1 MSSENENSSEIENR
15 KEKEKEKY
23 NTKLCN
29 QDMTED
35 ECELAILQN
44 AVKENESLEGVR
56 QVNDPQIKKMI
67 HILEKFLRK
76 GKNICY
82 GGIALNAV
90 LPENMK
96 FYDFDSELPD
106 YDFFSRDALKD
117 TIELCDLYH
126 RSGFKNVEG
135 RSGVN
140 HGTFKVFV
148 NYVAIADITQM
159 DAVFFDNLLKE
170 SIKIKNI
177 YYSSIHFLRMALY
190 IELSRPKGD
199 ISRWEKVFKRLTLL
213 NHYYPLKSEIPCEL
227 VNIQRSM
234 TRVSVIEN
242 SLKNLSGVSGSSN
255 SEKTLEKTLAKTLK
269 ERKDEQTEIYRIVLD
284 ILIQKEVVFFGG
296 YAASLYADR
305 MPEEKRKWVQQI
317 PDFDVLYDK
326 NIEECAQAVV
336 KGLKKA
342 GYEGVKMME
351 NPALGKYIPRNFQI
365 VLFEKDTVCFIH
377 ETVACHSYNTIS
389 KGGKKIKVATIDTI
403 LSFYLAFLYS
413 GKDYIYRERILCISQ
428 YLFEVE
434 QQNRLEQTGI
444 LKRFTMNCI
453 GKQKSL
459 IDILKEKSSKFEELK
474 NRKNSLEYNSWFF
487 KYNPGK
493 DKRPRILGDSVAGP
507 VAVSRSSSVSMSVR
521 KTRGRRYENHVGNK
535 RRSSRKNKKTRNPQ
549 NSYLVG

>member
-1 MSSENENSSEIENR
+1 MSSENEISSNIEKK
-15 KEKEKEKY
+15 KEKESAKY
-23 NTKLCN
+23 KTSLCN
-29 QDMTED
+29 NNMTEY
-35 ECELAILQN
+35 ECEFAILQN
-44 AVKENESLEGVR
+44 AVSKSEALEGVQ
-56 QVNDPQIKKMI
+56 QVNEPQIKKMLR
-67 HILEKFLRK
+67 ILEGFLRK

-90 LPENMK
+90 LPNKMK
-96 FYDFDSELPD
+96 FYDFESELPD

-117 TIELCDLYH
+117 AMDLCDLYH
-126 RSGFKNVEG
+126 RAGFKNIEG

-159 DAVFFDNLLKE
+159 DPVFFDNLLKE

-242 SLKNLSGVSGSSN
+242 SLKNLTQNSGTSSESN
-255 SEKTLEKTLAKTLK
+255 SSEKKLANTLK
-269 ERKDEQTEIYRIVLD
+269 ERKEQQTDIYQIVLN
-284 ILIQKEVVFFGG
+284 ILIQKGVVFFGG
-296 YAASLYADR
+296 YAASLYAER
-305 MPEEKRKWVQQI
+305 MPEEKRRWVQQI

-326 NIEECAQAVV
+326 NIEECAQAVS
-336 KGLKKA
+336 KGLIKA
-342 GYEGVKMME
+342 GYEGVKMIE
-351 NPALGKYIPRNFQI
+351 NPALGKYVPRNFQI
-365 VLFEKDTVCFIH
+365 VLFEKDTICFIH
-377 ETVACHSYNTIS
+377 ETLACHSYNTIT
-389 KGGKKIKVATIDTI
+389 KVGKKINVATIDTI
-403 LSFYLAFLYS
+403 LSFYLAFIYS

-428 YLFEVE
+428 FLFEVE

-444 LKRFTMNCI
+444 LKRFTMECI

-459 IDILKEKSSKFEELK
+459 INILEEKSVKFEELK

-487 KYNPGK
+487 KYNPAK
-493 DKRPRILGDSVAGP
+493 DKRPKILNDNSVDDSVA
-507 VAVSRSSSVSMSVR
+507 RSSSPVR
-521 KTRGRRYENHVGNK
+521 KTRGRRYENHVGKN
-535 RRSSRKNKKTRNPQ
+535 RRPSRKTKKIRKTQ

>member
-1 MSSENENSSEIENR
+1 MISDNEKSSNHMSA
-15 KEKEKEKY
+15 KEKKKY

-44 AVKENESLEGVR
+44 AVSESEALEGVR
-56 QVNDPQIKKMI
+56 QVNEPQIKKML

-90 LPENMK
+90 LPNKMK

-117 TIELCDLYH
+117 AMDLCDLYH
-126 RSGFKNVEG
+126 RAGFKNIEG

-159 DAVFFDNLLKE
+159 DPVFFDNLLKE

-242 SLKNLSGVSGSSN
+242 SLKNLSRESGY
-255 SEKTLEKTLAKTLK
+255 EKNMQENLEKTLK
-269 ERKDEQTEIYRIVLD
+269 ERKDEQTKIYRIVLD
-284 ILIQKEVVFFGG
+284 ILIQKGVVFFGG

-305 MPEEKRKWVQQI
+305 MPEEKRQWVQKI

-336 KGLKKA
+336 KGLKKV
-342 GYEGVKMME
+342 GYEGVKMVE
-351 NPALGKYIPRNFQI
+351 NPALGKYIPRNYQI

-377 ETVACHSYNTIS
+377 ETTACHSYNTIS
-389 KGGKKIKVATIDTI
+389 KGGKKINVATIDTI
-403 LSFYLAFLYS
+403 LSLYLAFIYS

-434 QQNRLEQTGI
+434 QENRLEQTGI
-444 LKRFTMNCI
+444 LKRFTMECI
-453 GKQKSL
+453 GKQKTL
-459 IDILKEKSSKFEELK
+459 IDILEEKSAKFEVLK
-474 NRKNSLEYNSWFF
+474 NRKTSLEYNSWFF
-487 KYNPGK
+487 KYNPAK
-493 DKRPRILGDSVAGP
+493 DKRPRILDDNSVA
-507 VAVSRSSSVSMSVR
+507 RSSSHVR
-521 KTRGRRYENHVGNK
+521 KTRGRRYENHVGKN
-535 RRSSRKNKKTRNPQ
+535 RRHTRKTKKIRKTQ

>member
-1 MSSENENSSEIENR
+1 MSSENEKSSNR
-15 KEKEKEKY
+15 VNAKEKEKEKY

-44 AVKENESLEGVR
+44 AVNESEALEGVR
-56 QVNDPQIKKMI
+56 QVNDPKIKKML

-90 LPENMK
+90 LPNKMK

-126 RSGFKNVEG
+126 RAGFKDVEG

-159 DAVFFDNLLKE
+159 DPLFFDNLLKE
-170 SIKIKNI
+170 SVKIKNI

-234 TRVSVIEN
+234 TRVSVVEN
-242 SLKNLSGVSGSSN
+242 SLKNLTRVSGSSS
-255 SEKTLEKTLAKTLK
+255 SEKIMQEKLAKTLK

-284 ILIQKEVVFFGG
+284 ILIQKGVVFFGG

-305 MPEEKRKWVQQI
+305 MPEEKRQWVQQI
-317 PDFDVLYDK
+317 PDFDVLCDK

-377 ETVACHSYNTIS
+377 ETTACHSYNTIS

-444 LKRFTMNCI
+444 LKRFTMDCI

-459 IDILKEKSSKFEELK
+459 INILEEKSAKFEELK
-474 NRKNSLEYNSWFF
+474 NQKNSLEYYSWFF

-507 VAVSRSSSVSMSVR
+507 RSSSVSMPVR
-521 KTRGRRYENHVGNK
+521 KTRGRRYENDVGNK
-535 RRSSRKNKKTRNPQ
+535 RRSSRKTKKKPNPQ
-549 NSYLVG
+549 NSYLVPS

>member
-1 MSSENENSSEIENR
+1 MISDNENSSDSVTAKEN
-15 KEKEKEKY
+15 KNIKY
-23 NTKLCN
+23 KTALCN
-29 QDMTED
+29 QNMTEV

-44 AVKENESLEGVR
+44 AVSESEALEAVR
-56 QVNDPQIKKMI
+56 QVNDPQIKKML
-67 HILEKFLRK
+67 HILEGFLRK

-90 LPENMK
+90 LPKKMK

-117 TIELCDLYH
+117 AIDLCDLYH
-126 RSGFKNVEG
+126 RAGFKDVEG

-148 NYVAIADITQM
+148 NYIAIADITQM
-159 DAVFFDNLLKE
+159 DTVFFDNLLKE

-234 TRVSVIEN
+234 TRVSVVEN
-242 SLKNLSGVSGSSN
+242 SLKNLTRDSGSDKN
-255 SEKTLEKTLAKTLK
+255 MQEKLSKTLK
-269 ERKDEQTEIYRIVLD
+269 ERKDEQTKIYRIVLD
-284 ILIQKEVVFFGG
+284 ILIQKGVVFFGG

-305 MPEEKRKWVQQI
+305 MPEEKRQWVQQI

-342 GYEGVKMME
+342 GYEGVKMIE

-365 VLFEKDTVCFIH
+365 VLFEKDAVCFIH
-377 ETVACHSYNTIS
+377 ETTACHSYNTIS
-389 KGGKKIKVATIDTI
+389 KGGKKINVATIDTI
-403 LSFYLAFLYS
+403 LSLYLAFIYS

-434 QQNRLEQTGI
+434 QENRLEQTGI
-444 LKRFTMNCI
+444 LKRFTMECI

-459 IDILKEKSSKFEELK
+459 INILEEKSAKFEALK
-474 NRKNSLEYNSWFF
+474 NQKTSLEYNSWFF
-487 KYNPGK
+487 KYNPAK
-493 DKRPRILGDSVAGP
+493 DKHPKIVDNVGLESVH
-507 VAVSRSSSVSMSVR
+507 
-521 KTRGRRYENHVGNK
+521 KTRGRKYDFGKKRRTTKSENKRHNQKTKKIRKEYLIRYE
-535 RRSSRKNKKTRNPQ
+535 
-549 NSYLVG
+549 

>member
-1 MSSENENSSEIENR
+1 MSSDNENSSNIEKINA
-15 KEKEKEKY
+15 KEKY
-23 NTKLCN
+23 KPTLCN

-44 AVKENESLEGVR
+44 AVSESEALEGVR
-56 QVNDPQIKKMI
+56 QVNEPQIKKML

-90 LPENMK
+90 LPNKMK

-117 TIELCDLYH
+117 TIDLCDLYH
-126 RSGFKNVEG
+126 RAGFKNIEG

-159 DAVFFDNLLKE
+159 DPVFFDNLLKE

-242 SLKNLSGVSGSSN
+242 SLKNLSRESGSSSSSS
-255 SEKTLEKTLAKTLK
+255 SEKNMQEKLEKTLK
-269 ERKDEQTEIYRIVLD
+269 ERKDEQTGIYRIVLD
-284 ILIQKEVVFFGG
+284 ILIQKGVVFFGG

-305 MPEEKRKWVQQI
+305 MPEEKRQWVQQI

-326 NIEECAQAVV
+326 NIEECAQAVA
-336 KGLKKA
+336 KGLRKA
-342 GYEGVKMME
+342 GYEGVKMIE

-377 ETVACHSYNTIS
+377 ETTACHSYNTIS

-434 QQNRLEQTGI
+434 QENRLEQTGI
-444 LKRFTMNCI
+444 LKRFTMDCI

-459 IDILKEKSSKFEELK
+459 INILEEKSAKFEALK
-474 NRKNSLEYNSWFF
+474 NRKTSLEYNSWFF

-493 DKRPRILGDSVAGP
+493 DKRPRILGDVSVA
-507 VAVSRSSSVSMSVR
+507 RSSSSVR
-521 KTRGRRYENHVGNK
+521 KTRGRSRYENHIGKN
-535 RRSSRKNKKTRNPQ
+535 RRPSRKTKKNRKTQ

>member
-1 MSSENENSSEIENR
+1 MISDNEKSSNHMSAKENA
-15 KEKEKEKY
+15 KEKKKY

-44 AVKENESLEGVR
+44 AVSESEALEGVR
-56 QVNDPQIKKMI
+56 QVNEPQIKKML

-90 LPENMK
+90 LPNKMK

-117 TIELCDLYH
+117 AMDLCDLYH
-126 RSGFKNVEG
+126 RAGFKNIEG

-159 DAVFFDNLLKE
+159 DPVFFDNLLKE

-242 SLKNLSGVSGSSN
+242 SLKNLSRDSGS
-255 SEKTLEKTLAKTLK
+255 EKNMQEKLAKTLK
-269 ERKDEQTEIYRIVLD
+269 ERKDEQTKIYHIVLD
-284 ILIQKEVVFFGG
+284 ILIQKGVVFFGG
-296 YAASLYADR
+296 YAASLYAER
-305 MPEEKRKWVQQI
+305 MPEEKRQWVQKI

-342 GYEGVKMME
+342 GYEGVKMVE
-351 NPALGKYIPRNFQI
+351 NPALGKYIPRNYQI

-377 ETVACHSYNTIS
+377 ETTACHSYNTIS
-389 KGGKKIKVATIDTI
+389 KGGKKINVATIDTI
-403 LSFYLAFLYS
+403 LSLYLAFIYS

-434 QQNRLEQTGI
+434 QENRLEQTGI
-444 LKRFTMNCI
+444 LKRFTMDCI

-459 IDILKEKSSKFEELK
+459 IDILEEKSAKFEELK
-474 NRKNSLEYNSWFF
+474 NKKTSLEYNSWFF
-487 KYNPGK
+487 KYNPAK
-493 DKRPRILGDSVAGP
+493 DKRPRILDDNSGP
-507 VAVSRSSSVSMSVR
+507 VARSSSPVR
-521 KTRGRRYENHVGNK
+521 KTHGRRYENHVGKN
-535 RRSSRKNKKTRNPQ
+535 RRPSRKTKKIRKTQ

>member
-1 MSSENENSSEIENR
+1 MISENEKSSNHMSAKENT
-15 KEKEKEKY
+15 KEKKKY

-44 AVKENESLEGVR
+44 AVNESEALEGVR
-56 QVNDPQIKKMI
+56 QVNEPQIKKML

-90 LPENMK
+90 LPNKMK

-117 TIELCDLYH
+117 AMDLCDLYH
-126 RSGFKNVEG
+126 RAGFKNIEG

-148 NYVAIADITQM
+148 NYIAIADITQM
-159 DAVFFDNLLKE
+159 DPVFFDNLLKE

-234 TRVSVIEN
+234 TRVSVVEN
-242 SLKNLSGVSGSSN
+242 SLKNLSRDSGS
-255 SEKTLEKTLAKTLK
+255 EKNMQEKLEKTLK
-269 ERKDEQTEIYRIVLD
+269 ERKDEQTKIYRIVLD

-305 MPEEKRKWVQQI
+305 MPEEKRQWVQKI
-317 PDFDVLYDK
+317 PDFDVLCDK
-326 NIEECAQAVV
+326 NIEECAQAIV

-342 GYEGVKMME
+342 GYEGVKMVE

-377 ETVACHSYNTIS
+377 ETTACHSYNTIS
-389 KGGKKIKVATIDTI
+389 KGGKKINVATIDTI
-403 LSFYLAFLYS
+403 LSLYLAFIYS

-444 LKRFTMNCI
+444 LKRFTMDCI
-453 GKQKSL
+453 GKQKTL
-459 IDILKEKSSKFEELK
+459 IDILEEKSAKFEELK
-474 NRKNSLEYNSWFF
+474 NRKTSLEYNSWFF
-487 KYNPGK
+487 KYNPAK
-493 DKRPRILGDSVAGP
+493 DKRPRILDDNSVADSG
-507 VAVSRSSSVSMSVR
+507 ARSSSHVR
-521 KTRGRRYENHVGNK
+521 KTRGRRYENHVGKN
-535 RRSSRKNKKTRNPQ
+535 RRYTRKNKKIRKPQ

>member
-1 MSSENENSSEIENR
+1 MISDNENSSNIEKINV
-15 KEKEKEKY
+15 KDNEKY
-23 NTKLCN
+23 KTSLCN
-29 QDMTED
+29 KDMTED

-44 AVKENESLEGVR
+44 AVSESEALEGVR
-56 QVNDPQIKKMI
+56 QVNEPQIKKML

-90 LPENMK
+90 LPNKMK

-117 TIELCDLYH
+117 AMDLCDLYH
-126 RSGFKNVEG
+126 RAGFKNIEG
-135 RSGVN
+135 RSGMN

-159 DAVFFDNLLKE
+159 DPVFFDNLLKE

-190 IELSRPKGD
+190 NELSRPKGD

-242 SLKNLSGVSGSSN
+242 SLKNLTREAVSDKN
-255 SEKTLEKTLAKTLK
+255 MQEKLSKTLK
-269 ERKDEQTEIYRIVLD
+269 ERKDEQTKIYRIVLD
-284 ILIQKEVVFFGG
+284 ILIQKGVVFFGG
-296 YAASLYADR
+296 YAACLYADR
-305 MPEEKRKWVQQI
+305 MPEEKRQWVQKI

-326 NIEECAQAVV
+326 NIEECAQAVA
-336 KGLKKA
+336 KGLRKA
-342 GYEGVKMME
+342 GYEGVKIIE
-351 NPALGKYIPRNFQI
+351 NPALGKYIPRNYQI

-377 ETVACHSYNTIS
+377 ETMACHSFNTIS

-403 LSFYLAFLYS
+403 LSLYLAFLYS

-444 LKRFTMNCI
+444 LKRFTMDCI

-459 IDILKEKSSKFEELK
+459 INILEEKSAKFEELK
-474 NRKNSLEYNSWFF
+474 NQKTSLEYNSWFF
-487 KYNPGK
+487 KYNPDK
-493 DKRPRILGDSVAGP
+493 DKRPRILGDNSGHVA
-507 VAVSRSSSVSMSVR
+507 RSSSSVR
-521 KTRGRRYENHVGNK
+521 KTRDRRYENHIGKN
-535 RRSSRKNKKTRNPQ
+535 RRPSRKTKKIRKTQ

>member
-1 MSSENENSSEIENR
+1 MSSENEKSSNR
-15 KEKEKEKY
+15 VNAKEKY

-44 AVKENESLEGVR
+44 AVNESEALEGVR
-56 QVNDPQIKKMI
+56 QVNDPKIKKML
-67 HILEKFLRK
+67 HILEKFLSK

-90 LPENMK
+90 LPNKMK

-126 RSGFKNVEG
+126 RAGFKDVEG

-159 DAVFFDNLLKE
+159 DPVFFDNLLKE

-242 SLKNLSGVSGSSN
+242 SLKNLSRDSGSSN
-255 SEKTLEKTLAKTLK
+255 SEKTLEKTLK

-284 ILIQKEVVFFGG
+284 ILIQKGVVFFGG

-305 MPEEKRKWVQQI
+305 MPEEKRQWVQKI
-317 PDFDVLYDK
+317 PDFDVLCDK

-342 GYEGVKMME
+342 GYESVKMIE
-351 NPALGKYIPRNFQI
+351 NQALGKYIPRNFQI

-444 LKRFTMNCI
+444 LKRFTMDCI

-459 IDILKEKSSKFEELK
+459 INILEEKSAKFEALK
-474 NRKNSLEYNSWFF
+474 NQKNSLEYYSWFF

-507 VAVSRSSSVSMSVR
+507 RSSSVSMPVR
-521 KTRGRRYENHVGNK
+521 KTRGRRYENDVGNK
-535 RRSSRKNKKTRNPQ
+535 RRSSRKTKKKPNPQ
-549 NSYLVG
+549 NSYLVPS

>member
-1 MSSENENSSEIENR
+1 MISDNENSSNIEKINV
-15 KEKEKEKY
+15 KDNEKY
-23 NTKLCN
+23 KTSLCN
-29 QDMTED
+29 KDMTED

-44 AVKENESLEGVR
+44 AVSESEALEGVR
-56 QVNDPQIKKMI
+56 QVNEPQIKKML

-90 LPENMK
+90 LPNKMK

-117 TIELCDLYH
+117 AMDLCDLYH
-126 RSGFKNVEG
+126 RAGFKNIEG
-135 RSGVN
+135 RSGMN

-159 DAVFFDNLLKE
+159 DPVFFDNLLKE

-242 SLKNLSGVSGSSN
+242 SLKNLTREAVSDKN
-255 SEKTLEKTLAKTLK
+255 MQEKLSKTLK
-269 ERKDEQTEIYRIVLD
+269 ERKDEQTKIYRIVLD
-284 ILIQKEVVFFGG
+284 ILIQKGVVFFGG

-305 MPEEKRKWVQQI
+305 MPEEKRQWVQKI

-326 NIEECAQAVV
+326 NIEECAQAVA
-336 KGLKKA
+336 KGLRKA
-342 GYEGVKMME
+342 GYEGVKIIE
-351 NPALGKYIPRNFQI
+351 NPALGKYIPRNYQI

-377 ETVACHSYNTIS
+377 ETMACHSFNTIS

-403 LSFYLAFLYS
+403 LSLYLAFLYS

-444 LKRFTMNCI
+444 LKRFTMDCI

-459 IDILKEKSSKFEELK
+459 INILEEKSAKFEELK
-474 NRKNSLEYNSWFF
+474 NQKTSLEYNSWFF
-487 KYNPGK
+487 KYNPDK
-493 DKRPRILGDSVAGP
+493 DKRPRILGDNSGHVA
-507 VAVSRSSSVSMSVR
+507 RSSSSVR
-521 KTRGRRYENHVGNK
+521 KTRDRRYENHIGKN
-535 RRSSRKNKKTRNPQ
+535 RRPSRKTKKIRKTQ

>member
-1 MSSENENSSEIENR
+1 MISDNEKSSNHMSA
-15 KEKEKEKY
+15 KEKKKY

-44 AVKENESLEGVR
+44 AVNESEALEGVR
-56 QVNDPQIKKMI
+56 QVNEPQIKKML

-90 LPENMK
+90 LPNKMK

-117 TIELCDLYH
+117 AIELCDLYH
-126 RSGFKNVEG
+126 RAGFKNIEG

-159 DAVFFDNLLKE
+159 DPIFFDNLLKE

-227 VNIQRSM
+227 VSIQRSM

-242 SLKNLSGVSGSSN
+242 SLKNLSRESGS
-255 SEKTLEKTLAKTLK
+255 EKNMQENLEKTLK
-269 ERKDEQTEIYRIVLD
+269 ERKDEQTKIYRIVLD
-284 ILIQKEVVFFGG
+284 ILIQKGVVFFGG
-296 YAASLYADR
+296 YAASLYAER
-305 MPEEKRKWVQQI
+305 MPEEKRQWVQKI

-342 GYEGVKMME
+342 GYEGVKMVE

-377 ETVACHSYNTIS
+377 ETTACHSYNTIS
-389 KGGKKIKVATIDTI
+389 KGGKKINVATIDTI
-403 LSFYLAFLYS
+403 LSLYLAFIYS

-434 QQNRLEQTGI
+434 QENRLEQTGI
-444 LKRFTMNCI
+444 LKRFTMDCI

-459 IDILKEKSSKFEELK
+459 IDILEEKSAKFEELK
-474 NRKNSLEYNSWFF
+474 NKKTSLEYNSWFF
-487 KYNPGK
+487 KYNPAK
-493 DKRPRILGDSVAGP
+493 DKRPRILDDNSGP
-507 VAVSRSSSVSMSVR
+507 VARSSSPVR
-521 KTRGRRYENHVGNK
+521 KTRGRRYENHVVKN
-535 RRSSRKNKKTRNPQ
+535 RRPSRKTKKIRKTQ

>member
-1 MSSENENSSEIENR
+1 MISENEKSSERVSAKENA
-15 KEKEKEKY
+15 KY
-23 NTKLCN
+23 KPALCN

-44 AVKENESLEGVR
+44 AVSESEALEGIR
-56 QVNDPQIKKMI
+56 QVNEPQIKKML

-90 LPENMK
+90 LPNKMK

-117 TIELCDLYH
+117 AMDLCDLYH
-126 RSGFKNVEG
+126 RAGFKNIEG
-135 RSGVN
+135 RSGMN

-159 DAVFFDNLLKE
+159 DPVFFDNLLKE

-199 ISRWEKVFKRLTLL
+199 ISRWEKVFKRLMLL

-242 SLKNLSGVSGSSN
+242 SLKNLTRESGSSG
-255 SEKTLEKTLAKTLK
+255 SEKNMQENLEKTLK
-269 ERKDEQTEIYRIVLD
+269 ERKKEQTKIYRIVLD

-305 MPEEKRKWVQQI
+305 MPEEKRQWVQQI

-326 NIEECAQAVV
+326 NIEECAQAVA
-336 KGLKKA
+336 KGLRKA
-342 GYEGVKMME
+342 GYEGVKIIE

-377 ETVACHSYNTIS
+377 ETTACHSYNTIS

-403 LSFYLAFLYS
+403 LSLYLAFIYS

-434 QQNRLEQTGI
+434 QENRLEQTGI
-444 LKRFTMNCI
+444 LKRFTMDCI
-453 GKQKSL
+453 GKQKTL
-459 IDILKEKSSKFEELK
+459 IDILEEKSAKFESLK
-474 NRKNSLEYNSWFF
+474 NRKTSLEYNSWFF
-487 KYNPGK
+487 KYNPAK
-493 DKRPRILGDSVAGP
+493 DKRPRILDDNL
-507 VAVSRSSSVSMSVR
+507 VAVSVARSSSPVR
-521 KTRGRRYENHVGNK
+521 KTRARSRYENHVGKN
-535 RRSSRKNKKTRNPQ
+535 RRPSRKTKKNRKTQ

>member
-1 MSSENENSSEIENR
+1 MSSENEISSNIE

-23 NTKLCN
+23 NTKICN
-29 QDMTED
+29 KDMTED

-44 AVKENESLEGVR
+44 AVSESEALEGVR
-56 QVNDPQIKKMI
+56 QVNEPQIKKMI
-67 HILEKFLRK
+67 RILEKFLSK

-90 LPENMK
+90 LPKNMK

-117 TIELCDLYH
+117 TIDLCDLYH
-126 RSGFKNVEG
+126 RAGFKNIEG
-135 RSGVN
+135 RSGMN

-159 DAVFFDNLLKE
+159 DPVFFDNLLKE

-242 SLKNLSGVSGSSN
+242 SLKNLSRESVSDKN
-255 SEKTLEKTLAKTLK
+255 MQEKLSKTLK
-269 ERKDEQTEIYRIVLD
+269 ERKDEQTDIYRIVLD
-284 ILIQKEVVFFGG
+284 ILIQKGVVFFGG

-305 MPEEKRKWVQQI
+305 MPEEKRQWVQQI

-336 KGLKKA
+336 KGLRKA
-342 GYEGVKMME
+342 GYEGVKMIE

-377 ETVACHSYNTIS
+377 ETTACHSYNTIS
-389 KGGKKIKVATIDTI
+389 KSGKKIKVATIDTI

-444 LKRFTMNCI
+444 LKRFTMDCI

-459 IDILKEKSSKFEELK
+459 INILEEKSAKFEALK
-474 NRKNSLEYNSWFF
+474 NRKNTLEYNSWFF
-487 KYNPGK
+487 KYNPAK
-493 DKRPRILGDSVAGP
+493 DKRPRILGDNS
-507 VAVSRSSSVSMSVR
+507 VAVSVARSSSSVR
-521 KTRGRRYENHVGNK
+521 KTRGRRYENDFGKN
-535 RRSSRKNKKTRNPQ
+535 RRPSRKTKKNRKTQ

>member
-1 MSSENENSSEIENR
+1 MSSENEISSNI
-15 KEKEKEKY
+15 EKEKEKY
-23 NTKLCN
+23 NTILCN
-29 QDMTED
+29 KDMMED
-35 ECELAILQN
+35 ECEMAILQN
-44 AVKENESLEGVR
+44 AVNESESLEGAR

-67 HILEKFLRK
+67 RILEKFLSK

-90 LPENMK
+90 LPKNMK

-117 TIELCDLYH
+117 TIDLCDLYH
-126 RSGFKNVEG
+126 RAGFKNIEG
-135 RSGVN
+135 RSGMN

-159 DAVFFDNLLKE
+159 DPVFFDNLLKE

-242 SLKNLSGVSGSSN
+242 SLKNLSRESVSDKN
-255 SEKTLEKTLAKTLK
+255 MQEKLSKTLK
-269 ERKDEQTEIYRIVLD
+269 ERKDEQTDIYRIVLD
-284 ILIQKEVVFFGG
+284 ILIQKGVVFFGG

-305 MPEEKRKWVQQI
+305 MPEEKRQWVQQI

-326 NIEECAQAVV
+326 NIEECAQAVA
-336 KGLKKA
+336 KGLRKA
-342 GYEGVKMME
+342 GYEGVKMIE

-377 ETVACHSYNTIS
+377 ETTACHSYNTIS
-389 KGGKKIKVATIDTI
+389 KSGKKIKVATIDTI

-444 LKRFTMNCI
+444 LKRFTMDCI

-459 IDILKEKSSKFEELK
+459 INILEEKSAKFEALK
-474 NRKNSLEYNSWFF
+474 NRKNTLEYNSWFF
-487 KYNPGK
+487 KYNPAK
-493 DKRPRILGDSVAGP
+493 DKRPRILGDNS
-507 VAVSRSSSVSMSVR
+507 VAVSVARSSSSVR
-521 KTRGRRYENHVGNK
+521 KTRGRRYENDFGKN
-535 RRSSRKNKKTRNPQ
+535 RRPSRKTKKNRKTQ

>member
-1 MSSENENSSEIENR
+1 MISDNEKSSNHMIA
-15 KEKEKEKY
+15 KEKKKY

-44 AVKENESLEGVR
+44 AVNESEALEGVR
-56 QVNDPQIKKMI
+56 QVNEPQIKKML

-90 LPENMK
+90 LPNKMK

-117 TIELCDLYH
+117 AMDLCDLYH
-126 RSGFKNVEG
+126 RAGFKNIEG

-148 NYVAIADITQM
+148 NYIAIADITQM
-159 DAVFFDNLLKE
+159 DPVFFDNLLKE

-199 ISRWEKVFKRLTLL
+199 ISRWEKVFKRLMLL
-213 NHYYPLKSEIPCEL
+213 NQYYPLKSEIPCEL

-242 SLKNLSGVSGSSN
+242 SLKNLSRESVSDKN
-255 SEKTLEKTLAKTLK
+255 MQEKLSKTLK
-269 ERKDEQTEIYRIVLD
+269 ERKDEQTKIYRIVLD
-284 ILIQKEVVFFGG
+284 ILIQKGVVFFGG

-305 MPEEKRKWVQQI
+305 MPEEKRQWVQQI

-326 NIEECAQAVV
+326 NIEECAHAVA
-336 KGLKKA
+336 KDLRKA
-342 GYEGVKMME
+342 GYEGVKIIE

-377 ETVACHSYNTIS
+377 ETTSCHSYNTIS

-403 LSFYLAFLYS
+403 LSLYLAFIYS

-444 LKRFTMNCI
+444 LKRFTMDCI
-453 GKQKSL
+453 GKQKTL
-459 IDILKEKSSKFEELK
+459 IDILEEKSAKFESLK
-474 NRKNSLEYNSWFF
+474 NRKTSLEYNYWFF
-487 KYNPGK
+487 KYNPAK
-493 DKRPRILGDSVAGP
+493 DKRPRILGD
-507 VAVSRSSSVSMSVR
+507 VSIDRSSSPVR
-521 KTRGRRYENHVGNK
+521 KTRARSRYENHIGKN
-535 RRSSRKNKKTRNPQ
+535 RRPSRKTKKNRKTQ

>member
-1 MSSENENSSEIENR
+1 
-15 KEKEKEKY
+15 
-23 NTKLCN
+23 
-29 QDMTED
+29 
-35 ECELAILQN
+35 
-44 AVKENESLEGVR
+44 
-56 QVNDPQIKKMI
+56 
-67 HILEKFLRK
+67 
-76 GKNICY
+76 
-82 GGIALNAV
+82 
-90 LPENMK
+90 MK
-96 FYDFDSELPD
+96 FYDFDTELPD

-117 TIELCDLYH
+117 AIELCDLYH
-126 RSGFKNVEG
+126 RAGFKNVEG

-140 HGTFKVFV
+140 HGTFKVVV

-159 DAVFFDNLLKE
+159 DPVFFDNLLKE
-170 SIKIKNI
+170 SVKIKNI

-234 TRVSVIEN
+234 TRVSVVEN
-242 SLKNLSGVSGSSN
+242 SLKNLTRVSGSSS
-255 SEKTLEKTLAKTLK
+255 SEKIMQEKLAKTLK

-284 ILIQKEVVFFGG
+284 ILIQKGVVFFGG

-305 MPEEKRKWVQQI
+305 MPEEKRQWVQQI
-317 PDFDVLYDK
+317 PDFDVLCDK

-377 ETVACHSYNTIS
+377 ETTACHSYNTIS

-444 LKRFTMNCI
+444 LKRFTMDCI

-459 IDILKEKSSKFEELK
+459 INILEEKSAKFEELK
-474 NRKNSLEYNSWFF
+474 NQKNSLEYNSWFF

-493 DKRPRILGDSVAGP
+493 DKRPKILGDSVAGP
-507 VAVSRSSSVSMSVR
+507 VARSSSSVR
-521 KTRGRRYENHVGNK
+521 KTRGRRYENHIGNK
-535 RRSSRKNKKTRNPQ
+535 RQNSRKTKKNRNPQ

>member
-1 MSSENENSSEIENR
+1 MSSENKKSSNR
-15 KEKEKEKY
+15 VSAKEKEKEKKKY
-23 NTKLCN
+23 NTKICN
-29 QDMTED
+29 NSMTEN

-44 AVKENESLEGVR
+44 AVDESEALEGIR
-56 QVNDPQIKKMI
+56 QVNDPNIKKML

-90 LPENMK
+90 LPNKMK
-96 FYDFDSELPD
+96 FYDFDTELPD

-117 TIELCDLYH
+117 AIELCDLYH
-126 RSGFKNVEG
+126 RAGFKNVEG

-140 HGTFKVFV
+140 HGTFKVVV

-159 DAVFFDNLLKE
+159 DPVFFDNLLKE
-170 SIKIKNI
+170 SVKIKNI

-234 TRVSVIEN
+234 TRVSVVEN
-242 SLKNLSGVSGSSN
+242 SLKNLTRVSGSSS
-255 SEKTLEKTLAKTLK
+255 SEKIMQEKLAKTLK

-284 ILIQKEVVFFGG
+284 ILIQKGVVFFGG

-305 MPEEKRKWVQQI
+305 MPEEKRQWVQQI
-317 PDFDVLYDK
+317 PDFDVLCDK

-377 ETVACHSYNTIS
+377 ETTACHSYNTIS

-444 LKRFTMNCI
+444 LKRFTMDCI

-459 IDILKEKSSKFEELK
+459 INILEEKSAKFEELK
-474 NRKNSLEYNSWFF
+474 NQKNSLEYNSWFF

-493 DKRPRILGDSVAGP
+493 DKRPKILGDSVAGP
-507 VAVSRSSSVSMSVR
+507 VARSSSSVR
-521 KTRGRRYENHVGNK
+521 KTRGRRYENHIGNK
-535 RRSSRKNKKTRNPQ
+535 RQNSRKTKKNRNPQ

>member
-1 MSSENENSSEIENR
+1 MISDNEKSSNHMSAKENA
-15 KEKEKEKY
+15 KEKKKY

-44 AVKENESLEGVR
+44 AVSESEALEGVR
-56 QVNDPQIKKMI
+56 QVNEPQIKKML

-90 LPENMK
+90 LPNKMK

-117 TIELCDLYH
+117 AMDLCDLYH
-126 RSGFKNVEG
+126 RAGFKNIEG

-159 DAVFFDNLLKE
+159 DPVFFDNLLKE

-242 SLKNLSGVSGSSN
+242 SLKNLSRDSGS
-255 SEKTLEKTLAKTLK
+255 EKNIQEKLEKTLK
-269 ERKDEQTEIYRIVLD
+269 ERKDEQTDIYRIVLD
-284 ILIQKEVVFFGG
+284 ILIQKGVVFFGG

-305 MPEEKRKWVQQI
+305 MPEEKRQWVQKI

-336 KGLKKA
+336 KGLKKS
-342 GYEGVKMME
+342 GYEGVKMVE

-377 ETVACHSYNTIS
+377 ETTACHSYNTIS
-389 KGGKKIKVATIDTI
+389 KGGKKINVATIDTI
-403 LSFYLAFLYS
+403 LSLYLAFIYS

-434 QQNRLEQTGI
+434 QENRLEQTGI
-444 LKRFTMNCI
+444 LKRFTMDCI

-459 IDILKEKSSKFEELK
+459 IDILEEKSAKFEELK
-474 NRKNSLEYNSWFF
+474 NKKTSLEYNSWFF
-487 KYNPGK
+487 KYNPAK
-493 DKRPRILGDSVAGP
+493 DKRPRILGNVSGP
-507 VAVSRSSSVSMSVR
+507 VARSSSPVR
-521 KTRGRRYENHVGNK
+521 KTRGRRYENHVGKN
-535 RRSSRKNKKTRNPQ
+535 RRPSRKTKKIRKTQ